1 MAALSAVFVNLVA
14 RVRQP
19 FRAKPLWPRSPRLG
33 AVPDDLTREQL
44 VERLAEVSHST
55 WMRQKAEDTGVSPES
70 LPSDVAVHD
79 RERAEDTV
87 RELERLGI
95 WPK

>member
-19 FRAKPLWPRSPRLG
+19 FRAKPLWPRSPR
-33 AVPDDLTREQL
+33 L